1 MILHC
6 CWAAD
11 ALAVGISSPYGARAA
26 VVPSLARI
34 RGSHR
39 EWIIDVS
46 MPVKTRPQVREHT
59 ERYEEDLE
67 VLASVGQLLATQS
80 GQRQMLTAVL
90 DELEKK
96 LGMIRGTIML
106 LSSDGSELFVEVARD
121 VPHTEHEGLRYRRG
135 EGIVGS
141 VVQTGQAAIIPRI
154 SQEPRFTNRIH
165 KRHKAE
171 KADGSFLCVPVVVGN
186 EVVGTLSVD
195 LPVQEPSLLRGRSR
209 LLGIVA
215 SMIAYDVTSRRIEA
229 LQRQQLEA
237 ENLRLRSALQEQF
250 RPENII
256 GNSNTMREVYLK
268 IQQVASSDTTVLI
281 RGESGTGKE
290 LVASAIHYSGPRSG
304 KPLVKVNC
312 AALSEGLLESELF
325 GHEKGAFTG
334 AIHAREGRLEE
345 ANGGTLFLDEIGD
358 FSPATQVKLLRALQE
373 REFERVGSNR
383 TVKADVRIIAATN
396 KDLEAVIDSGHFR
409 KDLYY
414 RINVFPIFLP
424 PLRERKDD
432 ILLLADHFVSRYAGK
447 MGKDVRRIST
457 PAINMMF
464 AYHWPGNVRELENC
478 IEYAVLLS
486 NDGVIHGHNLP
497 PTLQLPESSEASD
510 AGLLKARVQ
519 VLEKDMLTD
528 ALKSSQG
535 NVAQAARQLGI
546 TPRMVRYKIKNLG
559 IDDPRFRNHRDTH

>member
-1 MILHC
+1 MPLT
-6 CWAAD
+6 
-11 ALAVGISSPYGARAA
+11 
-26 VVPSLARI
+26 PSRNQ
-34 RGSHR
+34 
-39 EWIIDVS
+39 EYVE
-46 MPVKTRPQVREHT
+46 Q
-59 ERYEEDLE
+59 YETDLE

-90 DELEKK
+90 DELEKN

-106 LSSDGSELFVEVARD
+106 VSSDGSELFVEVARD
-121 VPHTEHEGLRYRRG
+121 VPHEEREGLRYRRG
-135 EGIVGS
+135 EGIVGG

-171 KADGSFLCVPVVVGN
+171 QADGSFLCVPIAVGS

-195 LPVQEPSLLRGRSR
+195 LPVQEPTHLQGRSR

-215 SMIAYDVTSRRIEA
+215 SMIAYDVKTRRIEA
-229 LQRQQLEA
+229 LQRQHLEA

-256 GNSNTMREVYLK
+256 GNSNAMREVYLK
-268 IQQVASSDTTVLI
+268 IQQVGASDTTVLI

-290 LVASAIHYSGPRSG
+290 LVASAVHYGSPRSQ

-312 AALSEGLLESELF
+312 AALNEGLLESELF

-334 AIHAREGRLEE
+334 ALFAREGRMEE
-345 ANGGTLFLDEIGD
+345 AEGGTLFLDEIGD
-358 FSPATQVKLLRALQE
+358 FSPATQVKLLRVLQE
-373 REFERVGSNR
+373 REFERVGSNK
-383 TVKADVRIIAATN
+383 TVKADIRIIAATN
-396 KDLEAVIDSGHFR
+396 QNLEDRVESGLFR
-409 KDLYY
+409 QDLYY

-432 ILLLADHFVSRYAGK
+432 ILLLADHLVDRYSSK
-447 MGKDVRRIST
+447 MGKEVKRIST

-486 NDGVIHGHNLP
+486 NDSVIHGHNLP
-497 PTLQLPESSEASD
+497 PTLQLPEPSEASN
-510 AGLLKARVQ
+510 AGLLKTRVRI
-519 VLEKDMLTD
+519 LEKDMLTD
-528 ALKSSQG
+528 ALKSSAG
-535 NVAQAARQLGI
+535 SIADVARQLGI
-546 TPRMVRYKIKNLG
+546 TPRMVRYKLKNLG
-559 IDDPRFRNHRDTH
+559 IDDPQFRKNRDPS

>member
-1 MILHC
+1 M
-6 CWAAD
+6 
-11 ALAVGISSPYGARAA
+11 
-26 VVPSLARI
+26 
-34 RGSHR
+34 
-39 EWIIDVS
+39 DVS
-46 MPVKTRPQVREHT
+46 APVKTHPQNREST

-67 VLASVGQLLATQS
+67 VLVSVGQLLAAQS

-90 DELEKK
+90 DDLEEK

-106 LSSDGSELFVEVARD
+106 LSSDGSELFVEVAKD
-121 VPHTEHEGLRYRRG
+121 VPHGERKGLRYRRG
-135 EGIVGS
+135 EGIVGG

-165 KRHKAE
+165 KRHESAKT
-171 KADGSFLCVPVVVGN
+171 DGSFLCVPIAVGS

-195 LPVQEPSLLRGRSR
+195 LPVQEPLHLQKRSR

-215 SMIAYDVTSRRIEA
+215 SMIAYDVKSRRIEA
-229 LQRQQLEA
+229 LQRQHLEA

-256 GNSNTMREVYLK
+256 GNSNAMREIYLK
-268 IQQVASSDTTVLI
+268 IYQVAAGYTTVLI

-290 LVASAIHYSGPRSG
+290 LVASAIHYSSPRSR

-312 AALSEGLLESELF
+312 AALNEGLLESELF

-334 AIHAREGRLEE
+334 ALFTREGRLEE
-345 ANGGTLFLDEIGD
+345 AEGGTLFLDEIGD
-358 FSPATQVKLLRALQE
+358 FSPATQVKLLRVLQE
-373 REFERVGSNR
+373 REFERVGSNK

-396 KDLEAVIDSGHFR
+396 QDLEARVGTGQFR
-409 KDLYY
+409 QDLYY
-414 RINVFPIFLP
+414 RVNVFPIFLP
-424 PLRERKDD
+424 PLRDRKDD
-432 ILLLADHFVSRYAGK
+432 ILLLADHFVAGYSKK
-447 MGKDVRRIST
+447 MGKQVQRIST
-457 PAINMMF
+457 PAINMIF

-497 PTLQLPESSEASD
+497 PTLQLPEPSETSD
-510 AGLLKARVQ
+510 VGLLKARVQ

-528 ALKSSQG
+528 ALKSSEG
-535 NVAQAARQLGI
+535 NVVRAARQLGI

-559 IDDPRFRNHRDTH
+559 IDDPRLRNHRNAN